1 MTYID
6 VTARF
11 TPEGKVLP
19 LFINWEDGRRFPIDR
34 VLDVCR
40 AAYLKQGGIGLRYTC
55 RIGGQIRYLFLDGT
69 KWFLSKE
76 E

>member
-40 AAYLKQGGIGLRYTC
+40 AASLKQGGIGLRYTC
-55 RIGGQIRYLFLDGT
+55 RIGGQIRYLVLDGT
-69 KWFLSKE
+69 KGFLSKE